1 MIFDTVV
8 AMKPLKSVFIFLF
21 FVSCSAGIESSR
33 NENSYEPKA
42 DIDLFLSTHDP
53 DIEAKTL
60 QRLKDQKVS
69 HEAVKALLRQRTRPQ
84 GKKRGLHTGL
94 KFKSRGKDYSYA
106 LYHPEKAD
114 TPLPAIIVL
123 HGMGGSGDNTAAKWA
138 ERLSHEFIVVCPS
151 YPMGAWWAGPAEDM
165 VLGLIDYTRSHYNV
179 DDNRIFLAGLSNG
192 AIGVYTIG
200 MFYPDRFA
208 GLIPV
213 AGSITPRFMNFL
225 VNLRNTPVYMIQGAH
240 DPVFPIQLSR
250 RVHKIL
256 SDMRYPVV
264 YREHGEKG
272 TAHGGHFLPE
282 NEIPDLLEWIKK
294 QKRSLSPNIVRM
306 TRENNHLGAIHWARL
321 NKGKNLASLELPG
334 PESPK
339 PNNRN
344 GKIANLFVERKGN
357 NRFEVMGE
365 NIVEYDLFFSTDTV
379 DFEKTVTITTQKI
392 QNQNNKLV
400 AGEKK
405 ISYQNKVKK
414 DLAVLLYG
422 YKRFRDPHRLYDAK
436 VNILL
441 ETTLVQ
447 SLP

>member
-1 MIFDTVV
+1 MVV
-8 AMKPLKSVFIFLF
+8 QCKKGRI
-21 FVSCSAGIESSR
+21 R
-33 NENSYEPKA
+33 N
-42 DIDLFLSTHDP
+42 
-53 DIEAKTL
+53 
-60 QRLKDQKVS
+60 Q
-69 HEAVKALLRQRTRPQ
+69 LLQ
-84 GKKRGLHTGL
+84 GKE
-94 KFKSRGKDYSYA
+94 YSYA
-106 LYHPEKAD
+106 VYHPEKGNK
-114 TPLPAIIVL
+114 PLPLVIVL
-123 HGMGGSGDNTAAKWA
+123 HGMGGSGDNTATKWA
-138 ERLSHEFIVVCPS
+138 KRLNNEFIVVCPS
-151 YPMGAWWAGPAEDM
+151 YPMGAWWSRPAEDM
-165 VLGLIDYTRSHYNV
+165 VLDLLDHTRAQYNV

-208 GLIPV
+208 GLIPI

-225 VNLRNTPVYMIQGAH
+225 INLRNTPIYMIQGAH
-240 DPVFPIQLSR
+240 DPIFPIQLSR
-250 RVHKIL
+250 RVNKIL

-264 YREHGEKG
+264 YREHDKKG
-272 TAHGGHFLPE
+272 MAHGGHFLPE
-282 NEIPDLLEWIKK
+282 NEIPDLLEWMKK
-294 QKRSLSPNIVRM
+294 QKRSLNPSRVRM
-306 TRENNHLGAIHWARL
+306 TRENNHLGAINWARL

-344 GKIANLFVERKGN
+344 GKIATLFVERKGE

-365 NIVEYDLFFSTDTV
+365 NIVEYDLFFNTDTV
-379 DFEKTVTITTQKI
+379 DFDKIVTITTQKI

-405 ISYQNKVKK
+405 ISYQNKIKK

-447 SLP
+447 SLS